1 MKYIYGKGERTMDT
15 KAIEEA
21 LRDYKRKKSVI
32 ETTLERIEVFKDAI
46 NNPGKHEG
54 LFLGTNR
61 EPGMPPSGN
70 GGGCNVSSVEYEIL
84 EEEEQKEL
92 LKEWIEDDQSRIY
105 PYQIE
110 IEQLD
115 GALNALTK
123 QERYIIE
130 CKYFEGMFWR
140 DIEYSFN
147 ERFRQQNYITVSGI
161 RKMNSE
167 ALELMAKILEPYYI
181 RFKIKK

>member
-1 MKYIYGKGERTMDT
+1 MMDT
-15 KAIEEA
+15 KVIEEA

-46 NNPGKHEG
+46 NNPDKHKG
-54 LFLGTNR
+54 LFLEPNR
-61 EPGMPPSGN
+61 EPGMPSAKGFRPEAPRSE
-70 GGGCNVSSVEYEIL
+70 VEYEIL
-84 EEEEQKEL
+84 EEEEQREL

-115 GALNALTK
+115 GAMNALTK

-130 CKYFEGMFWR
+130 CKYFENMFWR

-147 ERFRQQNYITVSGI
+147 ERFRRQNYITVEGI
-161 RKMNSE
+161 RKMNRQ
-167 ALELMAKILEPYYI
+167 ALELMTKILEPYYN
-181 RFKIKK
+181 RFRIKK